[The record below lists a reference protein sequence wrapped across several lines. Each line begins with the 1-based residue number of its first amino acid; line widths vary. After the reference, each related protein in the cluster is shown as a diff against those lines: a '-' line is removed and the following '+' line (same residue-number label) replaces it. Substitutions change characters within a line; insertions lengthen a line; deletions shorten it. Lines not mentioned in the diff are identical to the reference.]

1 MRIIKFFKKIKV
13 KKLNFN
19 NSVSL
24 YLSGYNLERC
34 LNNICDKNIK
44 IFSAEKFNPKNSKI
58 EVDISKENEVEKF
71 LKEKGIEVIKKKYN
85 GFAKFQKFFSSRYGI
100 LIGIFFAFCF
110 YVVASNYVLN
120 IKILGNESRSSQDII
135 AVLNENGVNI
145 FNPLN
150 LKTNENIEQIILDN
164 FSEVSMVSVIKK
176 GNTILINIKERL
188 VNDEYEQ
195 VGKHTSLIATNDGII
210 TDIQLIQGT
219 LLVKIGD
226 IVRTGDYLVAP
237 YVIDSSGNKISIEPK
252 ANIYA
257 DVWLSGESE
266 HYDVKKI
273 TEKTGN
279 QITERA
285 VVFLNQIVYTN
296 KIELSFKEYEMEIT
310 ERYLSKSIIPIKY
323 KTIKYYE
330 TTTYFFEQP
339 FSEVELSKI
348 QEAKDLTFLRLDK
361 DEDVKSESYI
371 ISSENG
377 ITKVSYSIT
386 VSRKIS

>member
-1 MRIIKFFKKIKV
+1 M
-13 KKLNFN
+13 
-19 NSVSL
+19 
-24 YLSGYNLERC
+24 
-34 LNNICDKNIK
+34 
-44 IFSAEKFNPKNSKI
+44 
-58 EVDISKENEVEKF
+58 
-71 LKEKGIEVIKKKYN
+71 
-85 GFAKFQKFFSSRYGI
+85 
-100 LIGIFFAFCF
+100 
-110 YVVASNYVLN
+110 VASNYVLN

-188 VNDEYEQ
+188 LNDEYEQ

-296 KIELSFKEYEMEIT
+296 KIELPFKEYEMEIT